1 MTEYSGVELSKV
13 QAVDIDEVAAALRVG
28 VGLLVRRLRETPVEG
43 ELTMSERS
51 ALRRLERTGPTTSSA
66 LAKIEQISPQSMGAT
81 LGGLELRGMVVR
93 HPDPED
99 GRRVLLSVT
108 DAGREQM
115 RRQRSER
122 TATLARALAA
132 GFTQE
137 ELATLAA
144 AAPLIE
150 RLAEYV

>member
-1 MTEYSGVELSKV
+1 MVEPTRT
-13 QAVDIDEVAAALRVG
+13 QPVDIDEVAAALRVG
-28 VGLLVRRLRETPVEG
+28 VGLLLRRLREGPVEG

-51 ALRRLERTGPTTSSA
+51 ALGRLDRTGPTTSSA
-66 LAKIEQISPQSMGAT
+66 LAKLEGISPQSMGAT
-81 LGGLELRGMVVR
+81 LSGLEIRGMVAR

-108 DAGREQM
+108 DTAREQLS
-115 RRQRSER
+115 RRRTER
-122 TATLARALAA
+122 TAKLAKALAT